1 MLKCCVYKDYMD
13 FDDINSDMV
22 TFLSD
27 GMGLVTIDLKI
38 LALIKITLMM
48 MILKLLFMLD

>member
-1 MLKCCVYKDYMD
+1 MG
-13 FDDINSDMV
+13 FDGINSDMV

-38 LALIKITLMM
+38 LALIKIALMM